1 MDALAPDPNTTNL
14 SEGELDPGLKKR
26 IRVLIQRRPDYI
38 VYLDD
43 DLYVQWK
50 LPGKDVEAC
59 GPHAHEILN
68 EVGLLETLSV
78 PLRSTT
84 HLVPVRRLLAEAVA
98 RTFSGGPESEKAA
111 RKMLL
116 DARTYLN
123 DRKAEMARIWML
135 SAAGVF
141 ALLALLVMLVVWL
154 NRVALEQWFSPQ
166 IVETVYGAGLGAL
179 GAFMSLLMRSAKIK
193 VAAGAGRA
201 IHYVEALS
209 RVAIGAVG
217 AVLVVLAV
225 RANLLLGIANSAGGD
240 SSLLY
245 LLCLVSGVSESLMPG
260 LIAQVEAAATGARS
274 AAGSDGE
281 HKI

>member
-1 MDALAPDPNTTNL
+1 MDASTLDPNTTNL
-14 SEGELDPGLKKR
+14 SEGDLDPGRKKQV
-26 IRVLIQRRPDYI
+26 RVLIQRRPDYI
-38 VYLDD
+38 VYLDN

-50 LPGKDVEAC
+50 LPGRDVDSC
-59 GPHAHEILN
+59 TPHAHEILN

-78 PLRSTT
+78 PLRNTT
-84 HLVPVRRLLAEAVA
+84 NLMQVRRLLAEAVA
-98 RTFSGGPESEKAA
+98 RIFSGGPESEKAA
-111 RKMLL
+111 RKLLL
-116 DARTYLN
+116 DARIYLN

-141 ALLALLVMLVVWL
+141 ALLAMLAMLVVWL
-154 NRVALEQWFSPQ
+154 NRVALEQWFTPQ
-166 IVETVYGAGLGAL
+166 IIETVYGAALGAL
-179 GAFMSLLMRSAKIK
+179 GAFMSLLMRSARIQ
-193 VAAGAGRA
+193 VAAGAGRT

-260 LIAQVEAAATGARS
+260 LIAQVEAAASGARP
-274 AAGSDGE
+274 AGSNESGR
-281 HKI
+281 